1 MPDVICAFVFQ
12 GGQQSLAAP
21 HDPRVQRERG
31 AALQG
36 GDAVETVGFLVS
48 LSSLFWPDFAVLF
61 FGEVVQRLLLSP
73 GVVRL
78 R

>member
-1 MPDVICAFVFQ
+1 MCAFFIFQ
-12 GGQQSLAAP
+12 GGQQSLAPA

-36 GDAVETVGFLVS
+36 GDAVETVVS
-48 LSSLFWPDFAVLF
+48 LLARLCGFVF
-61 FGEVVQRLLLSP
+61 FGEVVQRLLLSA

>member
-1 MPDVICAFVFQ
+1 MPDVICVFVFQ

-36 GDAVETVGFLVS
+36 GHAVETVGFLVS
-48 LSSLFWPDFAVLF
+48 LSSLF
-61 FGEVVQRLLLSP
+61 
-73 GVVRL
+73 
-78 R
+78 

>member
-36 GDAVETVGFLVS
+36 GDAVETVGFLLLCR
-48 LSSLFWPDFAVLF
+48 LSFGQILRFCFLEKWFKGCCSVQVL
-61 FGEVVQRLLLSP
+61 
-73 GVVRL
+73 
-78 R
+78 